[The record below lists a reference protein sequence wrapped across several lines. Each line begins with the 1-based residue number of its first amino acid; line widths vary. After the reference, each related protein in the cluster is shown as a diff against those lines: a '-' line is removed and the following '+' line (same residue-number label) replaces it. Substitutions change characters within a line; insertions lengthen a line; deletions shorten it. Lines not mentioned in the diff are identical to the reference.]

1 MSYYFIL
8 REDDF
13 LWKIEPQS
21 DPWSPNYLENF
32 SVLKLLMEIS
42 KCWKIAEFPRVSIK
56 IKPFKTFCEAQTPS
70 CQKWF
75 SLPPDKSFIRLSY
88 KTFLMEIYR
97 NIQMFP
103 FQVLWE
109 WSSWASGNRPVHFFF
124 WHKPKTCLLEVCKV
138 SKVFGCVGGVYFLQ
152 CWVSWGF

>member
-1 MSYYFIL
+1 
-8 REDDF
+8 
-13 LWKIEPQS
+13 
-21 DPWSPNYLENF
+21 
-32 SVLKLLMEIS
+32 MEIS

-56 IKPFKTFCEAQTPS
+56 IKPFKTFCKAQTPS

-97 NIQMFP
+97 NIQTFP

-109 WSSWASGNRPVHFFF
+109 WSSWASGNRAVHFFSDTNQK
-124 WHKPKTCLLEVCKV
+124 HVCWKCIMLVKFLAVLGEYIFYNVGWVEV
-138 SKVFGCVGGVYFLQ
+138 SKKSEVFWAKFSDNGM
-152 CWVSWGF
+152 